1 MGVWEITVKDL
12 RLILK
17 DRGALYTLLALPVVF
32 IAILGM
38 STGELITTHEA
49 SKLLK
54 IGVVNENSEP
64 VSEEVFRSLSSI
76 GGIKAVKVSDRNE
89 ARLRLQ
95 DGRSS
100 VVVILGK
107 DFDTKID
114 DLNLRDIFN
123 TEHGKLSRGVSELDV
138 HVQSGVEFV
147 GVSELVEYVVLSAVL
162 RVVAPQ
168 VARHSTLLRRTI
180 DRMMEDEENPSDDS
194 QAAGGSS
201 APETVK
207 AGPSI
212 IYQTLVPAFMVMFA
226 FFLINIM
233 ASSFI
238 SERKLGTLR
247 RLQSSPIS
255 PVQLLWG
262 KTLPFLFV
270 SILQSLILFASGKLM
285 FGMSWGTYPLMLL
298 PVIVM
303 TSISATGLGLLLA
316 TIVRTESQVASY
328 ATFVVIVLAGISGCY
343 MPRAWLPI
351 LMQNVSLATPHAW
364 ALIAYQE
371 LLTHERPQMSLVIE
385 CCGMLAA
392 FGVVSF
398 SIGCLR
404 FQKLEYNQ

>member
-38 STGELITTHEA
+38 STGQLMTTHEV

-54 IGVVNENSEP
+54 IGVVIESTEP
-64 VSEEVFRSLSSI
+64 VAEDVYQSLSAI
-76 GGIKAVKVSDRNE
+76 GGIKTVRIKDQQE
-89 ARLRLQ
+89 ARLWLQ

-100 VVVILGK
+100 VIVILGK
-107 DFDTKID
+107 DFDQKVD
-114 DLNLRDIFN
+114 ELALRDIFN
-123 TEHGKLSRGVSELDV
+123 MEHGKLSHGVSALDV
-138 HVQSGVEFV
+138 QVQSGMEFV

-180 DRMMEDEENPSDDS
+180 DRMMDEEDESSDALAEILPPDPS
-194 QAAGGSS
+194 
-201 APETVK
+201 PVK

-238 SERKLGTLR
+238 NERKLGTLR
-247 RLQSSPIS
+247 RLQCSPIS

-285 FGMSWGTYPLMLL
+285 FGMSWGSYPLMLL
-298 PVIVM
+298 PVIAM
-303 TSISATGLGLLLA
+303 TSVSATGLGLLLA

-328 ATFVVIVLAGISGCY
+328 ATFLVIVLAGISGCY
-343 MPRAWLPI
+343 MPRAWLPVF
-351 LMQNVSLATPHAW
+351 MQNVSLATPHAW

-371 LLTHERPQMSLVIE
+371 LLTHERPQLSLVVE
-385 CCGMLAA
+385 CCGMLGA

-398 SIGCLR
+398 AIGCLR
-404 FQKLEYNQ
+404 FRRREYSQ

>member
-38 STGELITTHEA
+38 STGQLMTTHEV

-54 IGVVNENSEP
+54 IGVVIESTEP
-64 VSEEVFRSLSSI
+64 VAEDVYQSLSAI
-76 GGIKAVKVSDRNE
+76 GGIKTVRIKDQQE
-89 ARLRLQ
+89 ARLWLQ
-95 DGRSS
+95 DGRCS
-100 VVVILGK
+100 VIVILGK
-107 DFDTKID
+107 DFDQKVD
-114 DLNLRDIFN
+114 ELALRDIFN
-123 TEHGKLSRGVSELDV
+123 MEHGKLSHGVSALDV
-138 HVQSGVEFV
+138 QVQSGMEFV

-180 DRMMEDEENPSDDS
+180 DRMMDEEDESSDALAAILPPPPS
-194 QAAGGSS
+194 A
-201 APETVK
+201 VK

-238 SERKLGTLR
+238 NERKLGTLR
-247 RLQSSPIS
+247 RLQCSPIS

-285 FGMSWGTYPLMLL
+285 FGMSWGSYPLMLL
-298 PVIVM
+298 PVIAM
-303 TSISATGLGLLLA
+303 TSVSATGLGLLLA

-328 ATFVVIVLAGISGCY
+328 ATFLVIVLAGISGCY
-343 MPRAWLPI
+343 MPRAWLPVF
-351 LMQNVSLATPHAW
+351 MQNVSLATPHAW

-371 LLTHERPQMSLVIE
+371 LLTHERPQLSLVVE
-385 CCGMLAA
+385 CCGMLGA

-398 SIGCLR
+398 AIGCLR
-404 FQKLEYNQ
+404 FCRREYSQ